1 MGDHGFARD
10 LFKKIETL
18 RLMGGNVIKSIKR
31 SVLLFGAALLAVA
44 LVAPA
49 AHAATATPK
58 TGYSQFKGCP
68 SVTENPNSLVCVR
81 TVVTGGNLKM
91 GSKNVPIEKPIVLI
105 GGADAALQNFVYNSD
120 GGLLPAKQVV
130 PGGVIGLTGLTW
142 LLEFFSIN
150 ALSLYATTELAGTP
164 DVNIFEEPVELPI
177 KAHLETPSGVLGKN
191 CYLGSNSNPISLNLI
206 TGTTSPPG
214 PNKPITGKEP
224 SFGFDPV
231 TLISKL
237 SNGIFVDNS
246 FAAPGASGCT
256 LTLFG
261 FIPISLNSIV
271 NLQAG
276 VPSPA
281 GTNETKQN
289 FNVEIVDSETAY
301 AP

>member
-1 MGDHGFARD
+1 M
-10 LFKKIETL
+10 
-18 RLMGGNVIKSIKR
+18 IKSIKR
-31 SVLLFGAALLAVA
+31 SVLLFGAALLAAAV
-44 LVAPA
+44 VAPA
-49 AHAATATPK
+49 AHAATPLP
-58 TGYSQFKGCP
+58 GYTQFKGCP
-68 SVTENPNSLVCVR
+68 SIAEKSKSLVCVR
-81 TVVTGGNLKM
+81 TEVTGGNLKM
-91 GSKNVPIEKPIVLI
+91 GNKNVPIEKPIVLI
-105 GGADAALQNFVYNSD
+105 GGTDGNLQNFVYNSD
-120 GGLLPAKQVV
+120 GGLRPAKQKV

-142 LLEFFSIN
+142 LLEFFGSD
-150 ALSLYATTELAGTP
+150 ALTLYAVTELAGTP

-191 CYLGSNSNPISLNLI
+191 CYIGSNSNPISLNLI

-214 PNKPITGKEP
+214 PNKPITGVEP
-224 SFGFDPV
+224 TFDFNGE
-231 TLISKL
+231 TQISYL
-237 SNGIFVDNS
+237 NNGTFVDNS

-289 FNVEIVDSETAY
+289 FNVQLTDSEIVY
-301 AP
+301 GP

>member
-1 MGDHGFARD
+1 M
-10 LFKKIETL
+10 
-18 RLMGGNVIKSIKR
+18 IKSIKR
-31 SVLLFGAALLAVA
+31 STLLFGAALLAVA

-49 AHAATATPK
+49 AHAAATPK
-58 TGYSQFKGCP
+58 AGYTQFKGCP
-68 SVTENPNSLVCVR
+68 SVTEDAESLVCVR
-81 TVVTGGNLKM
+81 TVVNSGNLKM
-91 GSKNVPIEKPIVLI
+91 GNKNVPIEQPIVLV
-105 GGADAALQNFVYNSD
+105 GGTDANLQNFRYNSA
-120 GGLLPAKQVV
+120 GGILPAKQKV

-142 LLEFFSIN
+142 LLEFFGSD
-150 ALSLYATTELAGTP
+150 ALTLYAVTELAGTP

-191 CYLGSNSNPISLNLI
+191 CYIGSNTNPISLNLT

-214 PNKPITGKEP
+214 PNKPITGVP
-224 SFGFDPV
+224 ATFSFNET
-231 TLISKL
+231 TLISYLK
-237 SNGIFVDNS
+237 NGTFVDNS
-246 FAAPGASGCT
+246 FAAPGASGCV